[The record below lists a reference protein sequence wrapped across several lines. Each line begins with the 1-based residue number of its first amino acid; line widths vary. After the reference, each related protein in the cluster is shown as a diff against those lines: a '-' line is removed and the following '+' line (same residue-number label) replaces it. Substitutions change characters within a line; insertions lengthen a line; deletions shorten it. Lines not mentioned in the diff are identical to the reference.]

1 MFKRFSILQKTFLGV
16 VIILIPILITFLI
29 TYNLIREH
37 LKKTVLNN
45 ITALAE
51 VYEGQVYQF
60 LAMSKGR
67 ALDFASDGFIRESLQ
82 EIIQGKTKASAE
94 LNEHLLK
101 NKMILDKTIHDIYII
116 SLDGRIV
123 SAALDRS
130 KIGKD
135 VSKEPFFIN
144 GKEGASVAEIDNGI
158 TGSPE
163 LAVSTSITNRI
174 TKEPI
179 GVLVNHIYFSEL
191 NKILSGS
198 FSRDAGAVSWD
209 KKKHETLEAYLVNKN
224 KLMVTESRFVKD
236 AAFKQAVDIAP
247 VDACLK
253 SNKETT
259 SFYKDYRNVLV
270 AGASMCIPSM
280 KWTLLVTI
288 NEDEALRP
296 VIETQRYVLYTTAF
310 VALLVGIM
318 FAAFFKDVIIRLR
331 RVSNAAKDIAEGDF
345 NITLPVKSSDE
356 IGILSDSFNNMA
368 KEIGLRTAAIQ
379 KSQASLAN
387 AQRIAK
393 LGNWEWDIIKNE
405 LQWSDEIYR
414 IFGLSPQKFG
424 ATYEVFLNSI
434 HPDDKEFVK
443 ESVDKALYEKRPYSI
458 DHRIIL
464 PDGTER
470 IVHEQ
475 AEVAFDEADKPL
487 KMAGTVQDVTE
498 NKHAEAELKKLSTII
513 EQSINTIFIVD
524 IKGDIEYVNPM
535 FETVTGWSKE
545 EAIGKNPRILSSGE
559 TTKAEYEEL
568 WNTILSGR
576 TWRGSFKNKRK
587 DGKPYWGNA
596 VISPIKNEKGE
607 ITHFLA
613 VQEDI
618 TEKKTAEE
626 RAQFLASYDELTCLI
641 NRARFVELIGNW
653 LQNHAD
659 IGTGI
664 LMLIDIDGF
673 KFINDTYGHGV
684 GDEVLR
690 RTAVFLQSAVKE
702 IGAFY
707 IKESEEII
715 LGRMGGDEF
724 AVFLPHLS
732 DGQGIELSEQIRK
745 RFELL
750 HFAEMPAHATISMG
764 IVSYPAHGTTTKEL
778 FTKADAAIYRAKEMG
793 RNRCHFYRAEDRDL
807 ENLHSRLKEKERIQ
821 KALADG
827 RFLPWFQ
834 PILDLK
840 DNKIH
845 HYESLARMQDS
856 DGKILFPAEFIDTAE
871 RFGLIDAI
879 DRVIVEKTM
888 KLQAEMKR
896 QGKELSFGMN
906 LSGKVLGDA
915 DFLFFLKAKMR
926 ETGADPNYLIFEIT
940 ETAAVSNLD
949 KAAKFIS
956 ALKLTGCKFSLDD
969 FGVGFTSF
977 VYLRE
982 MHIDYIKIDGS
993 FIRRLHENTEDQHI
1007 VKSIIAVAKGMGIK
1021 TVAEFVEKKET
1032 LELLREYGVDYAQGY
1047 AIGKPGPRL
1056 LE

>member
-16 VIILIPILITFLI
+16 VIILIPILITFLV
-29 TYNLIREH
+29 TYNLIKEH
-37 LKKTVLNN
+37 LKKAVLNN

-82 EIIQGKTKASAE
+82 KIIQGQMNAIEPLNKHLAE
-94 LNEHLLK
+94 
-101 NKMILDKTIHDIYII
+101 NKMPLDKTISDIYII

-163 LAVSTSITNRI
+163 LAVSTSITNRT

-179 GVLVNHIYFSEL
+179 GVLVNHIYLSEL
-191 NKILSGS
+191 NKIISGN
-198 FSRDAGAVSWD
+198 FSKESGALSWD
-209 KKKHETLEAYLVNKN
+209 KKKQETLDVYLVDKN
-224 KLMVTESRFVKD
+224 KLIITESRFAKD
-236 AAFKQAVDIAP
+236 AAFKQAVDTPP

-253 SNKETT
+253 SNKEMT

-280 KWTLLVTI
+280 KWTLLVEI
-288 NEDEALRP
+288 DEDEALRP

-310 VALLVGIM
+310 VALLVSIM
-318 FAAFFKDVIIRLR
+318 FIVFFKDVIIRLR
-331 RVSNAAKDIAEGDF
+331 RVSAAAKDIAEGNF
-345 NITLPVKSSDE
+345 NIAIPVQSSDE
-356 IGILSDSFNNMA
+356 IGVLSDSFNNMA
-368 KEIGLRTAAIQ
+368 KEIGART
-379 KSQASLAN
+379 
-387 AQRIAK
+387 
-393 LGNWEWDIIKNE
+393 
-405 LQWSDEIYR
+405 
-414 IFGLSPQKFG
+414 
-424 ATYEVFLNSI
+424 
-434 HPDDKEFVK
+434 
-443 ESVDKALYEKRPYSI
+443 
-458 DHRIIL
+458 
-464 PDGTER
+464 
-470 IVHEQ
+470 
-475 AEVAFDEADKPL
+475 
-487 KMAGTVQDVTE
+487 
-498 NKHAEAELKKLSTII
+498 AELKKLSMII
-513 EQSINTIFIVD
+513 ENSINNIFITD
-524 IKGDIEYVNPM
+524 IEGNIEYVNPT
-535 FETVTGWSKE
+535 FETVTGWTKE

-568 WNTILSGR
+568 WDTILSGK

-587 DGKPYWGNA
+587 DGRPYWGNA

-618 TEKKTAEE
+618 TEKKMAEE
-626 RAQFLASYDELTCLI
+626 RAQYLAAYDGLTGLK
-641 NRARFVELIGNW
+641 NRARFMELINKW
-653 LQNHAD
+653 IHAHAD
-659 IGTGI
+659 NQGI
-664 LMLIDIDGF
+664 LLLIDIDGF

-684 GDEVLR
+684 GDEMLSR
-690 RTAVFLQSAVKE
+690 MAGFLQNIFKE
-702 IGAFY
+702 IGAPY
-707 IKESEEII
+707 IPVPERLYRGKESGEII

-724 AVFLPHLS
+724 AVFLPYFN
-732 DGQGIELSEQIRK
+732 DGQGIEASEQIRK
-745 RFELL
+745 RFEAFR
-750 HFAEMPAHATISMG
+750 FAEAPVHATISIG

-778 FTKADAAIYRAKEMG
+778 FTKADAAIYRAKVGG

-834 PILDLK
+834 PILNLK

-845 HYESLARMQDS
+845 HYEALARMQGE
-856 DGKILFPAEFIDTAE
+856 DGKILFPSEFIDTAE
-871 RFGLIDAI
+871 RFGFIDAI
-879 DRVIVEKTM
+879 DRIIAEKTM
-888 KLQAEMKR
+888 KLQAEMKQ

-982 MHIDYIKIDGS
+982 MQIDYIKIDGS
-993 FIRRLHENTEDQHI
+993 FIRRLHENPDDQHI
-1007 VKSIIAVAKGMGIK
+1007 VKSIVGVAKGMGVK
-1021 TVAEFVEKKET
+1021 TVAEFVEKEET
-1032 LELLREYGVDYAQGY
+1032 IKLLKEYGVDYAQGY
-1047 AIGKPGPRL
+1047 AVGKPGPKL
-1056 LE
+1056 LD